1 MQTLFF
7 LSADLELRRKHS
19 QVDTSNRTTGVRFCA
34 LLIRLITA
42 VAPIAQAH
50 TSSGTSKHFR
60 VSYGGCW
67 RVMTKFLLRD
77 GSLIDID
84 TEASPEDVFSYTNTD
99 GTTIH
104 AALSEQAEMELLRQ
118 VPPKLLS
125 VSQRMLLSDLAA

>member
-1 MQTLFF
+1 
-7 LSADLELRRKHS
+7 
-19 QVDTSNRTTGVRFCA
+19 
-34 LLIRLITA
+34 
-42 VAPIAQAH
+42 
-50 TSSGTSKHFR
+50 
-60 VSYGGCW
+60 
-67 RVMTKFLLRD
+67 MTKFLLRD

-125 VSQRMLLSDLAA
+125 VSLRMQLSDLAA

>member
-1 MQTLFF
+1 MFF
-7 LSADLELRRKHS
+7 PSTDLDQRRKHS
-19 QVDTSNRTTGVRFCA
+19 KVDISNRTTDVRFCV
-34 LLIRLITA
+34 LLIRLIAA

-50 TSSGTSKHFR
+50 TSGGTSKHFR

-67 RVMTKFLLRD
+67 RAMTKFLLRD

-84 TEASPEDVFSYTNTD
+84 IEAAPEDVFSYTNTD

-125 VSQRMLLSDLAA
+125 VSQRMQLSDLAA